1 MAKIAHLTSAHTRYD
16 IRIFR
21 KQCKTLAQ
29 AGHDVYLIVADGMG
43 DEVKDGIHIL
53 DVGKMSGRLNRMFR
67 ATRKV
72 LQRAM
77 TLDADIYQFHDPE
90 LIPTGVKLKKA
101 GRKVVFDSHEDVPKQ
116 LLSKPYLN
124 PLTRR
129 ALAGVFAGYERYAC
143 RQLDAVLT
151 ATPHI
156 REKFKS
162 INGNV
167 LDINNFPMLGE
178 LDAMVPWT
186 QKKDEVCY
194 VGGITSIRG
203 IGEVINSLGLLKSP
217 ARLNLVGR
225 FSEHQVERDAKGK
238 KGWNAVNEHGQLDR
252 AEVREVLG
260 RSVAGLV
267 TFHPLPNHVDAQPN
281 KMFEYMSSGI
291 PVIASNFPLWR
302 EIIEGSNCGLCV
314 DPLKPAAIAEAIDYL
329 VTHPEEAAKLG
340 RNGQRAVN
348 ERYNW
353 DLEGRKLLQFYSD
366 LLEK

>member
-16 IRIFR
+16 IRIYR
-21 KQCKTLAQ
+21 KQCRTLAQ
-29 AGHDVYLIVADGMG
+29 AGHEVYLVVADGKG
-43 DEVKDGIHIL
+43 DEVKDGIHIF
-53 DVGKMSGRLNRMFR
+53 DVGILPGRLNRMFKT
-67 ATRKV
+67 TRKV
-72 LQRAM
+72 FKRALALQ
-77 TLDADIYQFHDPE
+77 ADIYQFHDPE
-90 LIPTGVKLKKA
+90 LIPVGVKLKKA
-101 GRKVVFDSHEDVPKQ
+101 GKKVVFDSHEDVPKQ
-116 LLSKPYLN
+116 LLSKPYLR

-129 ALAGVFAGYERYAC
+129 LLAAVFAGYEKYAC
-143 RQLDAVLT
+143 RQFDAVLT
-151 ATPHI
+151 ATPYI

-162 INGNV
+162 INDNV

-186 QKKDEVCY
+186 NKKDEVCY

-203 IGEVINSLGLLKSP
+203 ISEVISSLELLNSP

-225 FSEHQVERDAKGK
+225 FSEPTVERDAKSK
-238 KGWNAVNEHGQLDR
+238 EGWKVVNEHGQLDR

-260 RSVAGLV
+260 NSVAGLV
-267 TFHPLPNHVDAQPN
+267 TFHPLPNHIDAQPN

-302 EIIEGSNCGLCV
+302 EIIEGSKCGLCV
-314 DPLKPAAIAEAIDYL
+314 DPMQPISIAEAIDFL
-329 VTHPEEAAKLG
+329 VTHPEEAEALG

-366 LLEK
+366 LLSK

>member
-1 MAKIAHLTSAHTRYD
+1 MAKIAHLTSVHSRYD

-21 KQCKTLAQ
+21 KQCRTLAQ
-29 AGHDVYLIVADGMG
+29 GGHEVYLVVADGKG
-43 DEVKDGIHIL
+43 DEVKDGVHIL
-53 DVGKMSGRLNRMFR
+53 DVGKLPGRLNRIFKT
-67 ATRKV
+67 TRRV
-72 LQRAM
+72 LQRAL
-77 TLDADIYQFHDPE
+77 TLEADIYHLHDPE
-90 LIPTGVKLKKA
+90 LIPAGTSLKKS
-101 GRKVVFDSHEDVPKQ
+101 GKKVIFDSHEDVPKQ
-116 LLSKPYLN
+116 LLSKPYLQ
-124 PLTRR
+124 PLARR
-129 ALAGVFAGYERYAC
+129 VVAALFSAYEKYAC
-143 RQLDAVLT
+143 RKLDAILT

-156 REKFKS
+156 REKFQK

-167 LDINNFPMLGE
+167 LNINNFPMLGE

-186 QKKDEVCY
+186 SKKDEVCY

-203 IGEVINSLGLLKSP
+203 IREVINSLELLRSS

-225 FSEHQVERDAKGK
+225 FSEPVVEREAKALD
-238 KGWNAVNEHGQLDR
+238 GWKAVNEHGQLDR
-252 AEVREVLG
+252 EEVREVLG
-260 RSVAGLV
+260 HSVAGLV
-267 TFHPLPNHVDAQPN
+267 TFHPLPNHIDAQPN

-314 DPLKPAAIAEAIDYL
+314 DPMKPAAIAEAIDYL
-329 VTHPEEAAKLG
+329 VSHPEEAAALG

-366 LLEK
+366 LLNK

>member
-16 IRIFR
+16 IRIYR
-21 KQCKTLAQ
+21 KQCKTLAE
-29 AGHDVYLIVADGMG
+29 AGHEVYLVVADGKG
-43 DEVKDGIHIL
+43 DELKDGVHIL
-53 DVGKMSGRLNRMFR
+53 DVGTLPGRLNRMFKT
-67 ATRKV
+67 TRKIFERALA
-72 LQRAM
+72 LQ
-77 TLDADIYQFHDPE
+77 ADIYQFHDPE
-90 LIPTGVKLKKA
+90 LIPVGLKLKKT
-101 GRKVVFDSHEDVPKQ
+101 GKKVVFDSHEDVPKQ
-116 LLSKPYLN
+116 LLSKPYLR
-124 PLTRR
+124 PLSRR
-129 ALAGVFAGYERYAC
+129 VLATVFAAYEKYAC

-156 REKFKS
+156 RQKFKA
-162 INGNV
+162 INDNV

-186 QKKDEVCY
+186 NKKGEVCY

-203 IGEVINSLGLLKSP
+203 ISEVVSSLELLKSP

-225 FSEHQVERDAKGK
+225 FSEPAVERDVKAKNGWK
-238 KGWNAVNEHGQLDR
+238 KVNEHGQLDR

-260 RSVAGLV
+260 NSVAGLV
-267 TFHPLPNHVDAQPN
+267 TFYPLPNHVDAQPN

-314 DPLKPAAIAEAIDYL
+314 DPLKPEKIAEAIDFL
-329 VTHPEEAAKLG
+329 VTHPEEAAALG

-353 DLEGRKLLQFYSD
+353 DLEGRKLMQFYSD
-366 LLEK
+366 LLDK